1 MLAAPAHDRHLMRV
15 LLAPMPAAL
24 RLQLRRLLR
33 GVPGIELVGQILGD
47 GSGVEIVRQTN
58 AQCVL
63 LDMAFATEQM
73 LREFMAGAPELKYLV
88 LYPAQQQVAGALMKD
103 TRLGWL
109 ERPVMLDDE
118 AHDGAFA
125 RQLRQRLG
133 AVDSPFKAPDA
144 GKDVPSTS
152 TLATRPWQGHLDVL
166 AVGASTGGPQA
177 LQVLFGGLARAA
189 RPLTFP
195 ILVTQHMGEGF
206 VAALAHS
213 LQENTG
219 IPTVEAEHGMLLLP
233 GHAYLAPG
241 GRHLRMARQGQ
252 HAVCRLD
259 DGPPENFC
267 KPSVDVMLRSLSQ
280 LVPLRVLVVMLT
292 GMGQDGLLGC
302 QGLHASGSVILAQDK
317 ASSVV
322 WGMPGAVA
330 QAGICSA
337 VLPLAQLAS
346 QVLKLAGN
354 S

>member
-1 MLAAPAHDRHLMRV
+1 MRV

-33 GVPGIELVGQILGD
+33 GVPGIDLVGQILGD
-47 GSGVEIVRQTN
+47 RPDVDIVRQTN

-63 LDMAFATEQM
+63 LDMASATEQM
-73 LREFMAGAPELKYLV
+73 LREFMAGAPELKCLV
-88 LYPAQQQVAGALMKD
+88 LYTVKYHGACASMRD
-103 TRLGWL
+103 PSLGCL
-109 ERPVMLDDE
+109 ERPVLLDDE
-118 AHDGAFA
+118 PLDGEFA

-133 AVDSPFKAPDA
+133 AVGSPFKAQDS

-152 TLATRPWQGHLDVL
+152 PAPTQRAQRHFDVL

-177 LQVLFGGLARAA
+177 LQVFFGGLARAA

-259 DGPPENFC
+259 NGPPENFC
-267 KPSVDVMLRSLSQ
+267 KPSVDVMLRSLSD
-280 LVPLRVLVVMLT
+280 LVSLRVLVVMLT

-302 QGLHASGSVILAQDK
+302 QGLHARGSVILAQDK

-330 QAGICSA
+330 QAGICKA
-337 VLPLAQLAS
+337 VLPLEQLAP